1 MAQHPPRL
9 PLDGVPRD
17 DVEAIR
23 PHGAHNPS
31 ARQARRRVGCEAA
44 AAGQRGEEAARRLR
58 RGSSVAVVEALRG
71 TPDHAAAVSLE
82 FLDTL
87 FREYGPREF
96 GIRLWDGTTVPE
108 APAAQEC

>member
-1 MAQHPPRL
+1 MAQQPSRL
-9 PLDGVPRD
+9 PLDGVPGD
-17 DVEAIR
+17 DLEQIP
-23 PHGAHNPS
+23 PHGTHSPS
-31 ARQARRRVGCEAA
+31 ARLARRRVGCEAA

-58 RGSSVAVVEALRG
+58 RRASVAVVEALRG

-82 FLDTL
+82 FLDAL

-108 APAAQEC
+108 AP